1 MINKGS
7 VCLIL
12 KCQQLKRK
20 IIIIR
25 FAVRLLCSICRVSSN
40 SDIILSQKQTNNI

>member
-1 MINKGS
+1 MFDFEMSAIE
-7 VCLIL
+7 
-12 KCQQLKRK
+12 K

-40 SDIILSQKQTNNI
+40 SDIILLQKQTNNI